1 MKIAYTSIATSAKH
15 ETMPQIGDFRRL
27 TSQAIVFFFD
37 NETTKD
43 QYTTM
48 SKSPDYV
55 ILLGARALT
64 SLAGILYFHW
74 KLAQRSTMGRS
85 GQSGNVVHLCASI
98 IAIRKKV
105 TRIG

>member
-1 MKIAYTSIATSAKH
+1 
-15 ETMPQIGDFRRL
+15 MPQIGDFRRL

-55 ILLGARALT
+55 ILLQGSCSHEFGRHSVFPLETGATIDNGTKWAVRQRRP
-64 SLAGILYFHW
+64 SLKA
-74 KLAQRSTMGRS
+74 R
-85 GQSGNVVHLCASI
+85 I
-98 IAIRKKV
+98 IAAWKKV
-105 TRIG
+105 TPLDR